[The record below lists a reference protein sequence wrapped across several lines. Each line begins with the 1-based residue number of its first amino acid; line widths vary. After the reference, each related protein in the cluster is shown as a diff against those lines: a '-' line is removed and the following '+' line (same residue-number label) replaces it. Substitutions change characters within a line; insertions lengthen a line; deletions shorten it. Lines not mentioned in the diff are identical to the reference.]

1 MKSVRFDHLGD
12 PLEVLSLQEIDE
24 STPGQGQILLRLRA
38 RTISIS
44 DLYFIRGHYGLKP
57 KPPCTPGFEGLGTV
71 EVIGPGVTD
80 LEVGDRVVVLE
91 PAQVGAPGTWQES
104 CVTKAS
110 EVYKVSDGLSDTAA
124 AQMICNPTSA
134 WVIATSELALKPDQH
149 LLITA
154 GASNFSHVLM
164 KMAHL
169 RGAKCIHLVRNQS
182 RVTEVQSYG
191 ADHVICTANED
202 FVERVMSITG
212 GQGVDAIVDTVSGK
226 VAADALRTLK
236 PRGTMLVFGLLSGLN
251 SNLDF
256 GQILFKTLNVRGF
269 WLASWL
275 KHTPYEER
283 KKALAELD
291 AALQEHPE
299 LLPAIEAEYELGDFK
314 EAIRHADRF
323 GRQGKV
329 MLFG

>member
-1 MKSVRFDHLGD
+1 
-12 PLEVLSLQEIDE
+12 
-24 STPGQGQILLRLRA
+24 LLRLRA

-57 KPPCTPGFEGLGTV
+57 KPPCTPGFEALGTV
-71 EVIGPGVTD
+71 EVLGPGVSG
-80 LEVGDRVVVLE
+80 LAVGDRVVVLE
-91 PAQVGAPGTWQES
+91 PAQVGAPGTWQDS

-110 EVYKVSDGLSDTAA
+110 EVFRVGDGLNDTAA

-134 WVIATSELALKPDQH
+134 WVIATRELALEAGQS

-169 RGAKCIHLVRNQS
+169 RGASAIHLVRNRA
-182 RVTEVQSYG
+182 RVAEVQAYG
-191 ADHVICTANED
+191 ADHVICTADED

-212 GQGVDAIVDTVSGK
+212 GRGVDAVVDTVSGK

-256 GQILFKTLNVRGF
+256 GQILFKTLDVRGF

-275 KHTPYEER
+275 KHTPHAER
-283 KKALAELD
+283 AKALSELE
-291 AALQEHPE
+291 AALEAHPE
-299 LLPAIEAEYELGDFK
+299 LLPALEGEYELSDFK

-329 MLFG
+329 VLFG